1 MDDLLQSLPAV
12 WLPLLVFVARVVDV
26 ALGTLRIIF
35 VARGQ
40 KYLAPL
46 LGFVEVFIWIVAVS
60 QIMRGAHTMTAYLG
74 YAAGF
79 AVGNY
84 VGMWIE
90 SRLAIGKLIL
100 RTILPGDISGL
111 VKALRDAGFGVT
123 RSAAEGGTGPVSII
137 FTAINR
143 KDLPIVVGIIHQH
156 FPKAFLTV
164 EELRATE
171 AGVFP
176 HSNQPTF
183 FGDYRTKRK

>member
-1 MDDLLQSLPAV
+1 MDALLQSLPAV
-12 WLPLLVFVARVVDV
+12 WLPVLVFFARVVDV
-26 ALGTLRIIF
+26 SLGTLRIIF
-35 VARGQ
+35 VSRGQ

-60 QIMRGAHTMTAYLG
+60 QIMRGAHSMIAYLA

-79 AVGNY
+79 AAGNY

-90 SRLAIGKLIL
+90 NRLAIGKIIL
-100 RTILPGDISGL
+100 RSILPGDSNGL

-123 RSAAEGGTGPVSII
+123 RSAAEGGAGPVSII

-143 KDLPIVVGIIHQH
+143 KDLPVVTGIIHRH
-156 FPKAFLTV
+156 FPNAFLTI

-171 AGVFP
+171 AGIFP
-176 HSNQPTF
+176 RSTQPSF
-183 FGDYRTKRK
+183 FGDQRTKRK

>member
-1 MDDLLQSLPAV
+1 MDALLQSLPPV
-12 WLPLLVFVARVVDV
+12 YLPILIFVARVIDV
-26 ALGTLRIIF
+26 SLGTLRIIF
-35 VARGQ
+35 ISRGQ

-60 QIMRGAHTMTAYLG
+60 QIMRGAHTLAAYLG

-84 VGMWIE
+84 IGMWIE
-90 SRLAIGKLIL
+90 SQLAIGKLII
-100 RTILPGDISGL
+100 RSILPGDTSGL
-111 VKALRDAGFGVT
+111 VKALREAGFGVT
-123 RSAAEGGTGPVSII
+123 CSAAEGSAGPGSIL

-143 KDLPIVVGIIHQH
+143 KDLNSVIGIIHRC

-176 HSNQPTF
+176 NSRQPTF
-183 FGDYRTKRK
+183 FSDFRVKRK